1 MSVFKET
8 ILIDAPIDSV
18 WSTLADIGSIAV
30 WNPGVKHS
38 IQTSP
43 GEVEKGSTR
52 HCDLGGRNYLDEEVI
67 TFQPPHKLTISI
79 TKTNMPFRKAHIRF
93 VLEEQHAQTKVI
105 VSPLYELKYGLLGD
119 FMDRLFVQKKYTKG
133 MNGLLEGLKEHVEK
147 ELVTQH

>member
-8 ILIDAPIDSV
+8 IMIDAPINVV
-18 WSTLADIGSIAV
+18 WEVLADIGSIAK

-79 TKTNMPFRKAHIRF
+79 TKTNMPFKKAHIRF
-93 VLEEQHAQTKVI
+93 VLEEHHGQTKVI

-119 FMDRLFVQKKYTKG
+119 VMDRMIVQKKYTKG
-133 MNGLLEGLKEHVEK
+133 MTALLEGLKEHTEV
-147 ELVTQH
+147 ELVSG